1 MIHTKENN
9 LFYACQ
15 QLYNLYNPLQQT
27 KELYY
32 NLINIL
38 QKYSIDTSTITIYN
52 TRDIFNTLILKYY
65 HNEITIKSSF
75 INNVLLKN
83 NNHITIF
90 ELNSGKSRVDLCKF
104 NGHSIAY
111 EIKTDLDNFN
121 RLKKQLNDY
130 LKIFEKVFVIC
141 SVNNVENIKNN
152 IPNECGI
159 YSYRI
164 SNTGKYIFKKEKNAI
179 TSSNIDPKSQLSLFT
194 KLELNKLFNLKTKNT
209 KMDSINEILNK
220 YTVSKINKVFKQNF
234 KNKYKKNWEFLS
246 SNHEEILEID
256 YQWFF
261 KNNITPSVIYGNS
274 AN

>member
-32 NLINIL
+32 SLINIL

>member
-1 MIHTKENN
+1 MLKTKENN

-15 QLYNLYNPLQQT
+15 QLYNLYNPLRQT

-32 NLINIL
+32 SLINTF
-38 QKYSIDTSTITIYN
+38 QKYSMDTSIININN
-52 TRDIFNTLILKYY
+52 TREIFNNLILKYY

-83 NNHITIF
+83 NDHITIF

-121 RLKKQLNDY
+121 RLNKQLNDY

-152 IPNECGI
+152 IPEECGI

-179 TSSNIDPKSQLSLFT
+179 KSSNIDPKSQLNLFT
-194 KLELNKLFNLKTKNT
+194 KLELNKLFNLKAKNS
-209 KMDSINEILNK
+209 KIDSINEILAKN
-220 YTVSKINKVFKQNF
+220 TAAKINSVFKQNF

-246 SNHEEILEID
+246 NNHEEILEID

-261 KNNITPSVIYGNS
+261 KNNVTPSIIYGKS

>member
-32 NLINIL
+32 SLINIL

-111 EIKTDLDNFN
+111 
-121 RLKKQLNDY
+121 
-130 LKIFEKVFVIC
+130 
-141 SVNNVENIKNN
+141 
-152 IPNECGI
+152 
-159 YSYRI
+159 
-164 SNTGKYIFKKEKNAI
+164 
-179 TSSNIDPKSQLSLFT
+179 
-194 KLELNKLFNLKTKNT
+194 
-209 KMDSINEILNK
+209 
-220 YTVSKINKVFKQNF
+220 
-234 KNKYKKNWEFLS
+234 
-246 SNHEEILEID
+246 
-256 YQWFF
+256 
-261 KNNITPSVIYGNS
+261 
-274 AN
+274 